1 MEAIEEYPMN
11 GGHGIYSYA
20 KNSYRQ
26 VQHKLVVEIE
36 AKLAI
41 YKQIIIVTLSFL
53 TCRDKL

>member
-41 YKQIIIVTLSFL
+41 SKS
-53 TCRDKL
+53 KWK